1 MQSSKIDVLKKEAR
15 EKGVPII
22 QDQGLEFLLSLIEEN
37 GCRDILELG
46 TAVGYS
52 AIMMT
57 KLSKDI
63 RVVTLER
70 DKDLHE
76 QALVNISNEGLE
88 KQITPILTEIR
99 GYQTSDLFDLIF
111 VDAGKA
117 HYMEYTEQ
125 FIGNLKE
132 DGIMVYDNLNFHGMY
147 KDPDLIRNRNTK
159 ALVKK
164 LNKFYNDIIGDE
176 RFRCEMYRE
185 IGDGILVLRRKR

>member
-1 MQSSKIDVLKKEAR
+1 MPSSKIEILGKEAR
-15 EKGVPII
+15 GRGIPII
-22 QDQGLEFLLSLIEEN
+22 QDQGLEFLLSLINDN
-37 GCRDILELG
+37 GYKQIMELG
-46 TAVGYS
+46 TAIGYS
-52 AIMMT
+52 AIMMARQ
-57 KLSKDI
+57 SKDI
-63 RVVTLER
+63 EIITLER
-70 DKDLHE
+70 NEDLYK
-76 QALVNISNEGLE
+76 QALYNIQNEGLSA
-88 KQITPILTEIR
+88 QITPVLTDIR
-99 GYQTSDLFDLIF
+99 DYSVDKMFDLIF

-132 DGIMVYDNLNFHGMY
+132 EGIMVYDNLNFHGMY
-147 KDPDLIRNRNTK
+147 KDPQAIRNRNTK